1 MSLQIMVFYQVFYN
15 PALYET
21 LEPIK
26 LKLMFYQH
34 GVITS
39 VVFIYL
45 YFVVQFVYYELC
57 YKYYSFLNQSNKL
70 INNYIA
76 FNPNFLIRY
85 QIDKV
90 INDFDEN
97 RQKWSKTVIP
107 LKRIICV
114 SFILSNFVLIFL
126 YQCNLEYNVNTNTN
140 NVLFIFIFV
149 LNFYTIVTQVVI
161 FKMSM
166 IENILI
172 NTLTLWRNNHN
183 PNNPLLLVI
192 VNN

>member
-1 MSLQIMVFYQVFYN
+1 MTFHIILFN
-15 PALYET
+15 PAFYET
-21 LEPIK
+21 LEPVK

-34 GVITS
+34 GVITT
-39 VVFIYL
+39 VVLLYL
-45 YFVVQFVYYELC
+45 YFVVQFVNYEMS

-85 QIDKV
+85 QIYKV
-90 INDFDEN
+90 INDFEEI

-107 LKRIICV
+107 LKRIIWV
-114 SFILSNFVLIFL
+114 FIIFCNFVIISL
-126 YQCNLEYNVNTNTN
+126 YHCNIEHNVNTDFN
-140 NVLFIFIFV
+140 NVVFSNAFV
-149 LNFYTIVTQVVI
+149 MNFYTIVTQVVI
-161 FKMSM
+161 FKLNM

-172 NTLTLWRNNHN
+172 NKLTLWRNNYN
-183 PNNPLLLVI
+183 PNNPLLIVV

>member
-1 MSLQIMVFYQVFYN
+1 MFYN

-34 GVITS
+34 GVIT
-39 VVFIYL
+39 VVVLVYL

-90 INDFDEN
+90 INDFNEN

-107 LKRIICV
+107 LKRIIWV
-114 SFILSNFVLIFL
+114 FFILSNFAFIFL
-126 YQCNLEYNVNTNTN
+126 YQCNIDFNVNTNTN
-140 NVLFIFIFV
+140 NVFFISIFV
-149 LNFYTIVTQVVI
+149 INFYTIFTQVVI
-161 FKMSM
+161 FNMSM

-183 PNNPLLLVI
+183 PNNPLLIVI
-192 VNN
+192 IDN